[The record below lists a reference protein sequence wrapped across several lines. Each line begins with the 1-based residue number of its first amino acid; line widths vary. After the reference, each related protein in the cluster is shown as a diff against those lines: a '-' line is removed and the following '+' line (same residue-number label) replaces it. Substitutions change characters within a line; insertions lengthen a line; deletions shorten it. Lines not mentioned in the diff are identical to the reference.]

1 MHIDLFKK
9 IRLTFV
15 AMKIYTTR
23 VTGYIS
29 LINLYILIYLTLS
42 DIKKY
47 GIFISLKNW
56 IIPILIVLT
65 TLMIFIGYLDDKFGF
80 LKEEISFTQ
89 RRNKQMIEI
98 NEKLDKVLAR
108 LKNDNM

>member
-1 MHIDLFKK
+1 MHVDLFKK

-15 AMKIYTTR
+15 AMKIYSTR

-29 LINLYILIYLTLS
+29 LLNLYILIYLTLS
-42 DIKKY
+42 DLKKY

-56 IIPILIVLT
+56 IIPILIGLT
-65 TLMIFIGYLDDKFGF
+65 ALIIFIGYLDDKFGF

-98 NEKLDKVLAR
+98 NEKLDKIME
-108 LKNDNM
+108 KIKCQK